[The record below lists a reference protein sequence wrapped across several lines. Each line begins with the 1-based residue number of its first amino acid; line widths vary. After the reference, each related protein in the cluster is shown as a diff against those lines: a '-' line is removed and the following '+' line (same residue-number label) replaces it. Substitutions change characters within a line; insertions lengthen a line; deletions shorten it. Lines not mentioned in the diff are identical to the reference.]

1 MKRLTRRFIVR
12 SLDSLSI
19 SEPIRYERYYINDN
33 LRIQKKNALYEKE
46 VLNEDNIVTEKIE
59 ISETEFL
66 KLKMGATSE
75 IVRDSYL
82 YLKDNRVSIKKYY
95 GLYKELYRVEVTFSS
110 AEEMNDY
117 QKEDWMLEEITN
129 SPLAFD
135 KYLRNLSREDFKK
148 ELEKYIDVW
157 NDYE

>member
-19 SEPIRYERYYINDN
+19 SEPIRYERYYINDS
-33 LRIQKKNALYEKE
+33 LRIQKKNNLYEKE

-82 YLKDNRVSIKKYY
+82 FLNFNILSI
-95 GLYKELYRVEVTFSS
+95 
-110 AEEMNDY
+110 
-117 QKEDWMLEEITN
+117 
-129 SPLAFD
+129 
-135 KYLRNLSREDFKK
+135 
-148 ELEKYIDVW
+148 
-157 NDYE
+157 

>member
-59 ISETEFL
+59 ISETE
-66 KLKMGATSE
+66 
-75 IVRDSYL
+75 
-82 YLKDNRVSIKKYY
+82 
-95 GLYKELYRVEVTFSS
+95 
-110 AEEMNDY
+110 
-117 QKEDWMLEEITN
+117 
-129 SPLAFD
+129 
-135 KYLRNLSREDFKK
+135 
-148 ELEKYIDVW
+148 
-157 NDYE
+157 

>member
-19 SEPIRYERYYINDN
+19 SEPIRYERYYINDS
-33 LRIQKKNALYEKE
+33 LRIQKKNNLYEKE

-59 ISETEFL
+59 ISETD
-66 KLKMGATSE
+66 SE

-95 GLYKELYRVEVTFSS
+95 GLYKDLYRVEVTFSS

-148 ELEKYIDVW
+148 ELEKYIDVE